1 MERLSIKSLT
11 TGAGVVIAAIG
22 VMAVKA
28 IPFAG
33 GYVAGHAI
41 VQAMQPSVHD
51 QLVTGISRM
60 TLPKRLDESTVLT
73 AASVDGL
80 TVVATNELD
89 ALEVADDQR
98 PAFQAALTERVCS
111 DAATLAGRR
120 RRRCFITAL
129 VWRNGV
135 KLAEFNV
142 ASCPA

>member
-89 ALEVADDQR
+89 ALEVTDDQR

-111 DAATLAGRR
+111 DAATRKAIVEAGVSYRYEYMH
-120 RRRCFITAL
+120 
-129 VWRNGV
+129 NGV